1 MIDYLGRINVPF
13 SPTRSFKTDTTMVL
27 FQRVVEALSSRGNVS
42 TEKSVIAAIRAEV
55 YKGYVERGFVGMEN
69 MPPPVLVTNGGM
81 LNVQRNT
88 TEFDPNKIYTIKD
101 GQIFETE
108 IEED

>member
-1 MIDYLGRINVPF
+1 MIDYLGHINFPF
-13 SPTRSFKTDTTMVL
+13 SPTRSFKTDTTMAL
-27 FQRVVEALSSRGNVS
+27 FQRTVEALSNRGNAS
-42 TEKSVIAAIRAEV
+42 TQQSVLAAIRAEI

-69 MPPPVLVTNGGM
+69 MPSPVLVTNGAI
-81 LNVQRNT
+81 LNIQRNT

-108 IEED
+108 IEDE